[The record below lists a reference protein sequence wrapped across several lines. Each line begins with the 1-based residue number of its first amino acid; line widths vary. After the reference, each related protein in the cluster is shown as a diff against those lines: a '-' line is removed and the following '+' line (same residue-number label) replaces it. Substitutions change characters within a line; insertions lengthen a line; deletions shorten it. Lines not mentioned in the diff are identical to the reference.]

1 MGAALDTISYGY
13 GDSSWKDLLTSYD
26 GQALTTDAIGNLT
39 NDGTWSYSWQHGRQ
53 LKQMSRPDASGDT
66 EMICFR
72 YDSGGHRIGK
82 DSGVYHASYSGG
94 EIVYAGETTRTSYSY
109 LGDTL
114 TQVNIDAPTGST
126 SLHFTYD
133 EIGPMSVT
141 YDGAE
146 YFYLKNAQ
154 GDVTGLVNSSGTQVV
169 AYTYD
174 AWGNPLTT
182 TGTMADTL
190 GKLNPFRYRG
200 YVYDT
205 ETGLYYLQSRYYNPE
220 TGRFVNADGYV
231 STGQGIVG
239 NNMFAYAINN
249 PISYSDH
256 SGNFAISTAIAI
268 IAAVALSYVGA
279 IAATS
284 PKFRR
289 DISSAANYLYDKA
302 QKAADKIR
310 NSTKSV
316 EKTRDKRPSNNTV
329 YQLVDN
335 TGQPQYIG
343 RTTNLEARKESH
355 AQNPYRKDLKLE
367 VIASNLTYEESRGLE
382 QIAMLQCHTL
392 NPGNYTNNQINGI
405 SPFNPRLSSYMD
417 AGRNIAIRYWENQI
431 TNEILYWTGR

>member
-1 MGAALDTISYGY
+1 MAQSICAMPYPGAYYIGHS
-13 GDSSWKDLLTSYD
+13 DS
-26 GQALTTDAIGNLT
+26 
-39 NDGTWSYSWQHGRQ
+39 
-53 LKQMSRPDASGDT
+53 
-66 EMICFR
+66 
-72 YDSGGHRIGK
+72 
-82 DSGVYHASYSGG
+82 
-94 EIVYAGETTRTSYSY
+94 EIVYVGKTMQASYSY
-109 LGDTL
+109 LGDIL
-114 TQVNIDAPTGST
+114 TQVRIVEPNSSAT
-126 SLHFTYD
+126 LHFTYD

-174 AWGNPLTT
+174 AWGNPLST

-220 TGRFVNADGYV
+220 TGRFINADGYV

-279 IAATS
+279 VAATS

-316 EKTRDKRPSNNTV
+316 EKTRDKRPANNTV